1 MKKRLNAQ
9 EHAKAALVL
18 AAERMKWYYD
28 KYVQEVPFKVGDKV
42 RIDLRDYQKTE
53 RALQPRWEGPFE
65 IVEKLSDLTF
75 RLKLPAKFAAIHPVF
90 NASKLKPNTESEIEG
105 QRVDPPPPTLVKG
118 VEEYDVEKIL
128 QHRKRGNTTQYLV
141 RWKGF
146 TASDDTWEPT
156 SNLKNAQKAIQ
167 EYKAKGFDAP
177 AKRKSTRA
185 KKVHHLQDEL
195 SEEEDVLTE

>member
-1 MKKRLNAQ
+1 MKKRIDAQ
-9 EHAKAALVL
+9 EHAKASLVI

-75 RLKLPAKFAAIHPVF
+75 RLKLPAKFRDIHPVF
-90 NASKLKPNTESEIEG
+90 NASKLKPNQDSEIEG
-105 QRVDPPPPTLVKG
+105 QKVDPPPPTLVKG

-128 QHRKRGNTTQYLV
+128 QHRTRGKTKQYLV

-146 TASDDTWEPT
+146 TAADDTWEPA
-156 SNLKNAQKAIQ
+156 SNLKNAKKAIQ
-167 EYKAKGFDAP
+167 DYEAQGFGEP
-177 AKRKSTRA
+177 RKRTQAR
-185 KKVHHLQDEL
+185 KKVRLLKYSSSDEDILQSGD
-195 SEEEDVLTE
+195 